1 MSAGACS
8 SAGSRLP
15 SPSPDSRFLALR
27 FAAQDATDFGMTDD
41 AVRRFVELR
50 DSGAAEAEI
59 AAELRVPGDIVSA
72 LVKADEAQALAHRIA
87 AGEEPMYPTPGPEHR
102 VFDTRS
108 GSSAV
113 PLTVLI
119 VVLLGVI
126 VYALV
131 R

>member
-1 MSAGACS
+1 
-8 SAGSRLP
+8 LP

-27 FAAQDATDFGMTDD
+27 FAAQEATDFEMTDD
-41 AVRRFVELR
+41 AVRRFAELR
-50 DSGAAEAEI
+50 DQGIAEDGI
-59 AAELRVPGDIVSA
+59 ARELGVDADVVTA
-72 LVKADEAQALAHRIA
+72 LVKADDAQALAHRIA
-87 AGEEPMYPTPGPEHR
+87 AGEEPMYPAPEPGQR

-113 PLTVLI
+113 PLAVLV
-119 VVLLGVI
+119 VVLLGAI

>member
-1 MSAGACS
+1 M
-8 SAGSRLP
+8 P

-27 FAAQDATDFGMTDD
+27 FAAQDATDFGLSDD
-41 AVRRFVELR
+41 AVRRFAELR
-50 DSGAAEAEI
+50 DRGAGETEI
-59 AAELRVPGDIVSA
+59 AQELRVPDDVVAA
-72 LVKADEAQALAHRIA
+72 LVKADAAQALAHRIA
-87 AGEEPMYPTPGPEHR
+87 AGEEPMYPAPEPGQR

-113 PLTVLI
+113 PLVMLI

-126 VYALV
+126 VYAIV

>member
-1 MSAGACS
+1 MQ
-8 SAGSRLP
+8 

-27 FAAQDATDFGMTDD
+27 FAAQEATDFGMNDD

-50 DSGAAEAEI
+50 DQGTTQDEI
-59 AAELRVPGDIVSA
+59 AQKLRLPGEVVEA
-72 LVKADEAQALAHRIA
+72 LVKADAAQVLAHKIA
-87 AGEEPMYPTPGPEHR
+87 AGEEPMYPAPAPEQR

-113 PLTVLI
+113 PLAVLV
-119 VVLLGVI
+119 VVLLGTI

>member
-1 MSAGACS
+1 
-8 SAGSRLP
+8 LQ

-27 FAAQDATDFGMTDD
+27 FAAQEATDFGMNDD
-41 AVRRFVELR
+41 AVRRFAELR
-50 DSGAAEAEI
+50 DQGTAEEEI
-59 AAELRVPGDIVSA
+59 ARELGVDPDVVTA
-72 LVKADEAQALAHRIA
+72 LVKADAAQVLAHKIA
-87 AGEEPMYPTPGPEHR
+87 AGEEPMYPAPPPEQR

-113 PLTVLI
+113 PLAVLV
-119 VVLLGVI
+119 VVLLGTI

>member
-1 MSAGACS
+1 M
-8 SAGSRLP
+8 P

-50 DSGAAEAEI
+50 DTGAGEAEI
-59 AAELRVPGDIVSA
+59 AQELRVPAEIVAA
-72 LVKADEAQALAHRIA
+72 LVKADDAQALAHRIA
-87 AGEEPMYPTPGPEHR
+87 AGEESMYPTPAPEHR

-113 PLTVLI
+113 PLAVLI

-126 VYALV
+126 VYALL